1 MMNCTIIERIKCMLK
16 TTRLSKAFWGE
27 ATQTAWYLINRS
39 PLGPLNF
46 EVPEKEWTE
55 KYVSY
60 SHLRV
65 FGCKCFVHVPKEQRS
80 KLDDKAV
87 PHVFIG
93 YGDEKFGF
101 RLWDLTKKK
110 LVRSKDVVFQD
121 DQTLGDFNKANQS
134 KGTSDDFIELIPI
147 LLSLE
152 LEFIGSIH
160 AKIKLGLCGSP
171 TSMIFSFTIT
181 QVKCRLGIY

>member
-1 MMNCTIIERIKCMLK
+1 MLK

-65 FGCKCFVHVPKEQRS
+65 DFGCKTFMHVLKEQRS
-80 KLDDKAV
+80 KLDDETISL
-87 PHVFIG
+87 VFIG
-93 YGDEKFGF
+93 YGDKGFGF
-101 RLWDLTKKK
+101 RL
-110 LVRSKDVVFQD
+110 
-121 DQTLGDFNKANQS
+121 
-134 KGTSDDFIELIPI
+134 
-147 LLSLE
+147 
-152 LEFIGSIH
+152 
-160 AKIKLGLCGSP
+160 
-171 TSMIFSFTIT
+171 
-181 QVKCRLGIY
+181 